1 MCMMLNYLKSVEERI
16 SSWAKHMPLYR
27 TRSSILKRQYKEL
40 RSHCYSFKTQLF
52 KLVSR
57 KLVTRKLVTRKLVS
71 RLFLN
76 LEKLLLTLGI
86 KTTKKLVAM
95 LVYLS
100 KEYMY
105 NSFVQVHQ
113 HCGHDVTCKRS
124 IGLFVPATFATISS
138 AIFPL
143 QGCDMVN

>member
-1 MCMMLNYLKSVEERI
+1 MYNMYYVKLFEISCRKNKAERNTCRYI
-16 SSWAKHMPLYR
+16 KLDL
-27 TRSSILKRQYKEL
+27 LKRQYKEL

-57 KLVTRKLVTRKLVS
+57 KLVKRKLVS

-100 KEYMY
+100 KEYIY
-105 NSFVQVHQ
+105 NSFV
-113 HCGHDVTCKRS
+113 
-124 IGLFVPATFATISS
+124 
-138 AIFPL
+138 
-143 QGCDMVN
+143 